1 MADISAVLHAL
12 KMNPQSHFIGPLLR
26 LFDIVGQYSDTQ
38 HPPARG
44 HDVTILQCRAG
55 MKDNGIVMFI
65 FFLQLVNVTWL
76 TMIASNGFKMYA
88 WMAPI
93 FILIYFLVIIPAV
106 VLA

>member
-1 MADISAVLHAL
+1 MAIGNAL
-12 KMNPQSHFIGPLLR
+12 GSNVFNICMALGVPWLIKTAITYPDPYKQ
-26 LFDIVGQYSDTQ
+26 
-38 HPPARG
+38 
-44 HDVTILQCRAG
+44 

-65 FFLQLVNVTWL
+65 FFLQLVNVIWL

-106 VLA
+106 ALA